1 MKPDYGNEHF
11 AEVKRMDRMDC
22 AQFQEVLHELDRPG
36 TEGAT
41 LCERALAHA
50 ELCSDCAALLTEV
63 ESLDFALRQAAAESE
78 ELQAPPRL
86 ETLLLQEFRRERSA
100 TASRG
105 VRWQLAAFGIAAAVL
120 LALGLSLHRQHLV
133 MPGGNGASGVNSVQT
148 SAQGSTPASDN
159 SAATK
164 TPTTAPDS
172 NTQAGANHGQ
182 AAGSLAKATLTDDS
196 EYATAYMPLPYA
208 YDPSE
213 LEGGAVVRVVLPRA
227 ALVSYGLPV
236 EGMGVANHV
245 TADMVVSQDGTPQ
258 AIRLVAQA
266 NANSDSDTDF

>member
-1 MKPDYGNEHF
+1 MKQDKGKDNF

-36 TEGAT
+36 TEGDAR
-41 LCERALAHA
+41 CERALAHA
-50 ELCSDCAALLTEV
+50 ECCSACAALMTEV
-63 ESLDFALRQAAAESE
+63 ESLDFALGQVATESA

-86 ETLLLQEFRRERSA
+86 ETLLLQEFRREKSV

-105 VRWQLAAFGIAAAVL
+105 VRWQLAAFAVAAAVL
-120 LALGLSLHRQHLV
+120 LALGITLHRQHLV
-133 MPGGNGASGVNSVQT
+133 TPGDVNS
-148 SAQGSTPASDN
+148 AQVSSN
-159 SAATK
+159 SSVT
-164 TPTTAPDS
+164 TGTTAVGS
-172 NTQAGANHGQ
+172 NMQASAN
-182 AAGSLAKATLTDDS
+182 AARTAQVDDA
-196 EYATAYMPLPYA
+196 EYTTAYMPLPYA

-236 EGMGVANHV
+236 EGMGVADHV

-266 NANSDSDTDF
+266 NANSDTDADF

>member
-1 MKPDYGNEHF
+1 MN
-11 AEVKRMDRMDC
+11 RMDC
-22 AQFQEVLHELDRPG
+22 ARFQEVLHELDRPE
-36 TEGAT
+36 TEGGA

-50 ELCSDCAALLTEV
+50 ELCSDCATLLTEV
-63 ESLDFALRQAAAESE
+63 ESLDFALGQLATESA

-86 ETLLLQEFRRERSA
+86 ETLLLQEFRREKSA
-100 TASRG
+100 AASRG
-105 VRWQLAAFGIAAAVL
+105 VRWQLAAFAVAAAVL
-120 LALGLSLHRQHLV
+120 LALGLTLHRQHLV
-133 MPGGNGASGVNSVQT
+133 TPGVVNSAQSSVQT
-148 SAQGSTPASDN
+148 AAQVPGN
-159 SAATK
+159 SAAAVTA
-164 TPTTAPDS
+164 TTAPES
-172 NTQAGANHGQ
+172 NTQVNTNSGQ
-182 AAGSLAKATLTDDS
+182 SAASDDA

-236 EGMGVANHV
+236 EGMGVGEQV

-266 NANSDSDTDF
+266 NTNSDTDADF

>member
-1 MKPDYGNEHF
+1 MKRDPGKDIF
-11 AEVKRMDRMDC
+11 TEVKRTNRMDC
-22 AQFQEVLHELDRPG
+22 AQFREVLHELNRPG

-41 LCERALAHA
+41 LCDRALAHA
-50 ELCSDCAALLTEV
+50 ELCGDCAVLLTEV
-63 ESLDFALRQAAAESE
+63 ESLDFALREAAAESA

-86 ETLLLQEFRRERSA
+86 ETLLLQEFRREKSA

-105 VRWQLAAFGIAAAVL
+105 VRWQVAAFGIAAAVL

-133 MPGGNGASGVNSVQT
+133 TPGGLNVTQN
-148 SAQGSTPASDN
+148 SAQVLSQTAAQASDN

-164 TPTTAPDS
+164 TGATAPDS
-172 NTQAGANHGQ
+172 DAQATVNHTQPVANSAQAAGAN
-182 AAGSLAKATLTDDS
+182 DI
-196 EYATAYMPLPYA
+196 EYTTAYMPLPYA

-236 EGMGVANHV
+236 EGMGVADHV

-266 NANSDSDTDF
+266 DSNSETDADF

>member
-1 MKPDYGNEHF
+1 MKQGPGSEDF
-11 AEVKRMDRMDC
+11 AEAKRMNRMDC
-22 AQFQEVLHELDRPG
+22 AHFQEVLHELDRPE
-36 TEGAT
+36 TEGGA

-50 ELCSDCAALLTEV
+50 ELCSDCATLLTEV
-63 ESLDFALRQAAAESE
+63 ESLDFALGQLATESA

-86 ETLLLQEFRRERSA
+86 ETLLLQEFRREKSA
-100 TASRG
+100 AASRG
-105 VRWQLAAFGIAAAVL
+105 VRWQLAAFAVAAAVL

-133 MPGGNGASGVNSVQT
+133 TPGDVNSAQSSVQT
-148 SAQGSTPASDN
+148 AAQVSGN
-159 SAATK
+159 SAAAVTA
-164 TPTTAPDS
+164 TTAPES
-172 NTQAGANHGQ
+172 NTQANANSGQ
-182 AAGSLAKATLTDDS
+182 SAASDDA

-236 EGMGVANHV
+236 EGMGVGEQV

-266 NANSDSDTDF
+266 NTNSDTDADF

>member
-1 MKPDYGNEHF
+1 MKEESGKDIFTELN
-11 AEVKRMDRMDC
+11 RMKHMDC
-22 AQFQEVLHELDRPG
+22 TQFREVLHELERPG
-36 TEGAT
+36 AEGDA

-50 ELCSDCAALLTEV
+50 ESCSDCAAQLTEM
-63 ESLDFALRQAAAESE
+63 EALSFSLRQLADVSAEA
-78 ELQAPPRL
+78 QAPARL
-86 ETLLLQEFRRERSA
+86 ETLLLAEFRREKSA

-133 MPGGNGASGVNSVQT
+133 TPPGVNSAHSSVQT
-148 SAQGSTPASDN
+148 AATAPDS

-164 TPTTAPDS
+164 TS
-172 NTQAGANHGQ
+172 
-182 AAGSLAKATLTDDS
+182 AAAVDGSTHAAVADDA

-213 LEGGAVVRVVLPRA
+213 LEGAAVVRVVLPRA

-236 EGMGVANHV
+236 EGMGVRDQV
-245 TADMVVSQDGTPQ
+245 TADMVISQDGTPQ
-258 AIRLVAQA
+258 AIRLVAQSA
-266 NANSDSDTDF
+266 ANSDADSDF

>member
-36 TEGAT
+36 TEGDA

-50 ELCSDCAALLTEV
+50 EYCSDCAALMTEV
-63 ESLDFALRQAAAESE
+63 ESLDFALRQVATESA

-86 ETLLLQEFRRERSA
+86 ETLLLQEFRREKSA

-105 VRWQLAAFGIAAAVL
+105 VRWQLAAFAVAAAVL

-133 MPGGNGASGVNSVQT
+133 TPGDVNFAQTT
-148 SAQGSTPASDN
+148 SALTGGQTAVQVPDN
-159 SAATK
+159 SAAT
-164 TPTTAPDS
+164 TSATTAPDGNAQGS
-172 NTQAGANHGQ
+172 ASSVQT
-182 AAGSLAKATLTDDS
+182 AATDDAQ
-196 EYATAYMPLPYA
+196 YATAYMPLPYA

-236 EGMGVANHV
+236 EGMGVGDNV
-245 TADMVVSQDGTPQ
+245 TADLVVSQDGTPQ

-266 NANSDSDTDF
+266 NANSDTDTDF

>member
-1 MKPDYGNEHF
+1 MKLDRGKDSI
-11 AEVKRMDRMDC
+11 VGVQRMNRMDC
-22 AQFQEVLHELDRPG
+22 AQFQEVLHELGRPG
-36 TEGAT
+36 SEGEA

-50 ELCSDCAALLTEV
+50 ELCSYCAALLIEV
-63 ESLDFALRQAAAESE
+63 ESLDFSLRQAATESA
-78 ELQAPPRL
+78 ELQAPVRL
-86 ETLLLQEFRRERSA
+86 ETLLLQEFRREKAA

-120 LALGLSLHRQHLV
+120 LALGLSLHRQHLLT
-133 MPGGNGASGVNSVQT
+133 PAGVNS
-148 SAQGSTPASDN
+148 AQSSSQAATTAPDN

-164 TPTTAPDS
+164 TSAGAADANS
-172 NTQAGANHGQ
+172 QAGVSQ
-182 AAGSLAKATLTDDS
+182 AQASLADET

-227 ALVSYGLPV
+227 TLVSYGLPV
-236 EGMGVANHV
+236 EGMGVRDQV

-258 AIRLVAQA
+258 AIRLVAQSTA
-266 NANSDSDTDF
+266 NADSDTDF

>member
-1 MKPDYGNEHF
+1 MKQDHGNENF
-11 AEVKRMDRMDC
+11 AEEKRMNRMDC

-50 ELCSDCAALLTEV
+50 ELCSDCATLLIEV
-63 ESLDFALRQAAAESE
+63 ESLDFSLRQAAADSA

-86 ETLLLQEFRRERSA
+86 ETLLLQEFRREKAA

-105 VRWQLAAFGIAAAVL
+105 VRWQLAAFGIAATVL
-120 LALGLSLHRQHLV
+120 LALDLSLHRHNLV
-133 MPGGNGASGVNSVQT
+133 APGGNGSSGVNSAQT
-148 SAQGSTPASDN
+148 SAQGSAPAFDN
-159 SAATK
+159 SAARK
-164 TPTTAPDS
+164 TPMPATNS
-172 NTQAGANHGQ
+172 SSQ
-182 AAGSLAKATLTDDS
+182 AASDSASAAASDES
-196 EYATAYMPLPYA
+196 EYATAYMPLAGA

-236 EGMGVANHV
+236 EGMGVAEHV

>member
-1 MKPDYGNEHF
+1 MKPNHGNEHF
-11 AEVKRMDRMDC
+11 EEMKRMDRMDC

-36 TEGAT
+36 AEGDA
-41 LCERALAHA
+41 LCDRALAHA
-50 ELCSDCAALLTEV
+50 ECCSDCAALVTEV
-63 ESLDFALRQAAAESE
+63 ESLDFALRQVAAESA

-86 ETLLLQEFRRERSA
+86 ETLLLQEFRREKSV

-105 VRWQLAAFGIAAAVL
+105 VRWQLAAFAVAAAVL

-133 MPGGNGASGVNSVQT
+133 TPGGAN
-148 SAQGSTPASDN
+148 SAQSSTHTAAQVPDN
-159 SAATK
+159 SAAATSA
-164 TPTTAPDS
+164 TTAPDG
-172 NTQAGANHGQ
+172 NTQASANSAR
-182 AAGSLAKATLTDDS
+182 AAAYDDA

-236 EGMGVANHV
+236 DGMGVGDNV
-245 TADMVVSQDGTPQ
+245 TADLVVSQDGTPQ
-258 AIRLVAQA
+258 AIRLVAQT
-266 NANSDSDTDF
+266 NANSDTDADF

>member
-1 MKPDYGNEHF
+1 MKQDSGKDTF
-11 AEVKRMDRMDC
+11 TGVQRMNRMDC
-22 AQFQEVLHELDRPG
+22 AQFQEVLHELNRPG
-36 TEGAT
+36 TEGAA
-41 LCERALAHA
+41 LCNRALAHA
-50 ELCSDCAALLTEV
+50 ELCGNCAVRLTEV
-63 ESLDFALRQAAAESE
+63 ESLDFALREAAAESA

-86 ETLLLQEFRRERSA
+86 ETLLLQEFRREKSA

-105 VRWQLAAFGIAAAVL
+105 VRWQLAAFGVAAAVL

-133 MPGGNGASGVNSVQT
+133 TPGGVNATQN
-148 SAQGSTPASDN
+148 SAQVLSQTAAPASDN

-164 TPTTAPDS
+164 TVTAAPDS
-172 NTQAGANHGQ
+172 DVQASVNHTQPIANSAYAAGAND
-182 AAGSLAKATLTDDS
+182 T
-196 EYATAYMPLPYA
+196 EYSTAYMPLPYA

-236 EGMGVANHV
+236 DGMGVADHV

-266 NANSDSDTDF
+266 DANSETDTDF

>member
-1 MKPDYGNEHF
+1 MKPDPGEDVFTGVN
-11 AEVKRMDRMDC
+11 RMKHMDC
-22 AQFQEVLHELDRPG
+22 MQFREVLHELDRPG
-36 TEGAT
+36 AEGDA

-50 ELCSDCAALLTEV
+50 ESCSDCAAQLTEM
-63 ESLDFALRQAAAESE
+63 ESLSFSLRQLAEESAE
-78 ELQAPPRL
+78 AQAPARL
-86 ETLLLQEFRRERSA
+86 ETLLLQEFRREKSA

-133 MPGGNGASGVNSVQT
+133 TPANVNSGQSSVQT
-148 SAQGSTPASDN
+148 VTTAPAN

-164 TPTTAPDS
+164 TSATAVDGS
-172 NTQAGANHGQ
+172 TH
-182 AAGSLAKATLTDDS
+182 AAVADDA
-196 EYATAYMPLPYA
+196 EYATAYMPLPYT

-236 EGMGVANHV
+236 EGMGVRDQV
-245 TADMVVSQDGTPQ
+245 TADMVISQDGTPQ
-258 AIRLVAQA
+258 AIRLVAQSG
-266 NANSDSDTDF
+266 ANSDTDSDF

>member
-1 MKPDYGNEHF
+1 MRQDSGKEDF
-11 AEVKRMDRMDC
+11 AEAKRMNRMDC

-50 ELCSDCAALLTEV
+50 EFCSDCAALLTEV
-63 ESLDFALRQAAAESE
+63 ESLDFALRQAAEESS

-86 ETLLLQEFRRERSA
+86 ETLLLQEFRREKSA

-105 VRWQLAAFGIAAAVL
+105 VRWQLAAFAVAAAVL
-120 LALGLSLHRQHLV
+120 LALGLSLHRHHLV
-133 MPGGNGASGVNSVQT
+133 SSGDVNS
-148 SAQGSTPASDN
+148 AQSSSHAAAQAPDN
-159 SAATK
+159 SAAPATE
-164 TPTTAPDS
+164 TTAPDS
-172 NTQAGANHGQ
+172 NAQASASS
-182 AAGSLAKATLTDDS
+182 ASDDA

-236 EGMGVANHV
+236 EGMGVADNV

-258 AIRLVAQA
+258 AIRLVAQS
-266 NANSDSDTDF
+266 NANSDTDADF

>member
-1 MKPDYGNEHF
+1 
-11 AEVKRMDRMDC
+11 
-22 AQFQEVLHELDRPG
+22 VLHELDRPG
-36 TEGAT
+36 TQGGA

-50 ELCSDCAALLTEV
+50 EICGDCATLLIEV
-63 ESLDFALRQAAAESE
+63 ESLDFSLRQAATQFA

-86 ETLLLQEFRRERSA
+86 ETLLLQEFRREKSA

-105 VRWQLAAFGIAAAVL
+105 VLWQLGAFAVAAAVL
-120 LALGLSLHRQHLV
+120 LALGLTLQQQHLV
-133 MPGGNGASGVNSVQT
+133 TPDDVNSAQSSMQT
-148 SAQGSTPASDN
+148 AAQLPGN
-159 SAATK
+159 SAAKKAATVAAGGN
-164 TPTTAPDS
+164 TP
-172 NTQAGANHGQ
+172 AGANSAQ
-182 AAGSLAKATLTDDS
+182 TAQLDDV

-236 EGMGVANHV
+236 EGMGVGDQV

-266 NANSDSDTDF
+266 HANSDTDADF

>member
-1 MKPDYGNEHF
+1 MKEGSGKDIF
-11 AEVKRMDRMDC
+11 AEMNRMKHMDC
-22 AQFQEVLHELDRPG
+22 MQFREVLHELDQPG
-36 TEGAT
+36 AEGDA

-50 ELCSDCAALLTEV
+50 ESCSDCAAQLTEM
-63 ESLDFALRQAAAESE
+63 ESLSFSLRQLAEESAE
-78 ELQAPPRL
+78 AQAPARL
-86 ETLLLQEFRRERSA
+86 ETLLLQEFRREKSA

-133 MPGGNGASGVNSVQT
+133 TPANVNSGQSSVQT
-148 SAQGSTPASDN
+148 VTTAPDN

-164 TPTTAPDS
+164 TSATAVDGS
-172 NTQAGANHGQ
+172 TH
-182 AAGSLAKATLTDDS
+182 AAVADDA
-196 EYATAYMPLPYA
+196 EYATAYMPLPYT

-236 EGMGVANHV
+236 EGMGVRDQV
-245 TADMVVSQDGTPQ
+245 TADMVISQDGTPQ
-258 AIRLVAQA
+258 AIRLVAQSG
-266 NANSDSDTDF
+266 ANSDTDSDF

>member
-1 MKPDYGNEHF
+1 MKQEPAKDILTEMQRTN
-11 AEVKRMDRMDC
+11 RMDC
-22 AQFQEVLHELDRPG
+22 AQFQAVLHELDRPG

-50 ELCSDCAALLTEV
+50 ELCSDCATLLIEV
-63 ESLDFALRQAAAESE
+63 ESLDFSLRQAAADSSDW
-78 ELQAPPRL
+78 QAPPRL
-86 ETLLLQEFRRERSA
+86 ETLLLQEFRREKSA
-100 TASRG
+100 SASRG

-133 MPGGNGASGVNSVQT
+133 ALGGVGSAQT
-148 SAQGSTPASDN
+148 STQTAAQAPDN
-159 SAATK
+159 SAAKKATV
-164 TPTTAPDS
+164 TAPDS
-172 NTQAGANHGQ
+172 NNNSQTAGHSAP
-182 AAGSLAKATLTDDS
+182 AAQMDDG
-196 EYATAYMPLPYA
+196 EYATAYMPLPGA

-227 ALVSYGLPV
+227 ALISYGLPV
-236 EGMGVANHV
+236 EGMGVADHV

>member
-1 MKPDYGNEHF
+1 MRQDSGREDF
-11 AEVKRMDRMDC
+11 AEAKRMNRMGC

-50 ELCSDCAALLTEV
+50 EFCSDCAALLTEV
-63 ESLDFALRQAAAESE
+63 ESLDFALRQAAEESA

-86 ETLLLQEFRRERSA
+86 ETFLLQEFRRERSA

-105 VRWQLAAFGIAAAVL
+105 VRWQLAAFAVAAAVL
-120 LALGLSLHRQHLV
+120 LALGLSLQRQHRV
-133 MPGGNGASGVNSVQT
+133 TSGAGNAAQTT
-148 SAQGSTPASDN
+148 SAQTAAQVPDN
-159 SAATK
+159 SAAK
-164 TPTTAPDS
+164 NFATTASDS
-172 NTQAGANHGQ
+172 DTSASANSVQ
-182 AAGSLAKATLTDDS
+182 AAASDDA

-236 EGMGVANHV
+236 EGMGVADNV

-258 AIRLVAQA
+258 AIRLVAQT
-266 NANSDSDTDF
+266 NANSDTDADF

>member
-1 MKPDYGNEHF
+1 MKQKPGKDIF
-11 AEVKRMDRMDC
+11 TEVQRMNRMDC
-22 AQFQEVLHELDRPG
+22 AQFQQVLHELDRPG

-50 ELCSDCAALLTEV
+50 ESCSGCATLLIEV
-63 ESLDFALRQAAAESE
+63 ESLDFSLRQAAADSS

-86 ETLLLQEFRRERSA
+86 ETLLLQEFRREKSA
-100 TASRG
+100 AASRG

-120 LALGLSLHRQHLV
+120 LALGLSLHRQNLV
-133 MPGGNGASGVNSVQT
+133 TPGGVNATQTSTPTARQT
-148 SAQGSTPASDN
+148 SAQVPDN
-159 SAATK
+159 PGATK
-164 TPTTAPDS
+164 TPVAATNS
-172 NTQAGANHGQ
+172 SSQ
-182 AAGSLAKATLTDDS
+182 AAGDSASAAASDDS
-196 EYATAYMPLPYA
+196 EYATAYMPLPGA

-236 EGMGVANHV
+236 EGLGVAEHV

>member
-1 MKPDYGNEHF
+1 MRQSSGKEDF
-11 AEVKRMDRMDC
+11 AEAKRMNRMDC

-50 ELCSDCAALLTEV
+50 EFCSDCAALLTEV
-63 ESLDFALRQAAAESE
+63 ESLDFALRQAAEESS

-86 ETLLLQEFRRERSA
+86 ETLLLQEFRREKSA

-105 VRWQLAAFGIAAAVL
+105 VRWQLAAFAVAAAVL

-133 MPGGNGASGVNSVQT
+133 TSGDVNS
-148 SAQGSTPASDN
+148 AQSSTQAAAQVPDN
-159 SAATK
+159 SAAT
-164 TPTTAPDS
+164 TTATTARDR
-172 NTQAGANHGQ
+172 NAQASANS
-182 AAGSLAKATLTDDS
+182 ASDDA

-213 LEGGAVVRVVLPRA
+213 LEGGAVVRVVLSRA

-236 EGMGVANHV
+236 EGMGVADNV

-258 AIRLVAQA
+258 AIRLVAQT
-266 NANSDSDTDF
+266 NANSDTDADF

>member
-1 MKPDYGNEHF
+1 MKEGSGKDIF
-11 AEVKRMDRMDC
+11 AEMNRMKHMDC
-22 AQFQEVLHELDRPG
+22 MQFREVLHELDQPG
-36 TEGAT
+36 AEGDA

-50 ELCSDCAALLTEV
+50 ESCSDCAAQLTEM
-63 ESLDFALRQAAAESE
+63 ESLSFSLRQLAEESAE
-78 ELQAPPRL
+78 AQAPARL
-86 ETLLLQEFRRERSA
+86 ETLLLQEFRREKSA

-133 MPGGNGASGVNSVQT
+133 TPANVNSGQSSVQT
-148 SAQGSTPASDN
+148 VTTAPAN

-164 TPTTAPDS
+164 TSATAVDGS
-172 NTQAGANHGQ
+172 TH
-182 AAGSLAKATLTDDS
+182 AAVADDA
-196 EYATAYMPLPYA
+196 EYATAYMPLPYT

-236 EGMGVANHV
+236 EGMGVRDQV
-245 TADMVVSQDGTPQ
+245 TADMVISQDGTPQ
-258 AIRLVAQA
+258 AIRLVAQSG
-266 NANSDSDTDF
+266 ANSDTDSDF

>member
-1 MKPDYGNEHF
+1 MKQESGKDIFTEMQRTN
-11 AEVKRMDRMDC
+11 RMDC

-50 ELCSDCAALLTEV
+50 ELCSDCATLLIEV
-63 ESLDFALRQAAAESE
+63 ESLDFSLRQAAEESA

-86 ETLLLQEFRRERSA
+86 ETLLLQEFRREKSV

-105 VRWQLAAFGIAAAVL
+105 LRWQLAAFGIAAAVL

-133 MPGGNGASGVNSVQT
+133 APGGVNSGQTSTQTAGQT
-148 SAQGSTPASDN
+148 SAQAPDN
-159 SAATK
+159 PAATK
-164 TPTTAPDS
+164 TPMAATNS
-172 NTQAGANHGQ
+172 NSQ
-182 AAGSLAKATLTDDS
+182 AAGDSASAAASDDS
-196 EYATAYMPLPYA
+196 EYATAYMPLPGA

-236 EGMGVANHV
+236 EGMGVADHV
-245 TADMVVSQDGTPQ
+245 TADVVVSQDGTPQ

>member
-1 MKPDYGNEHF
+1 MKQESGKDIFTEMQRTN
-11 AEVKRMDRMDC
+11 RMDC

-50 ELCSDCAALLTEV
+50 ELCSDCATLLIEV
-63 ESLDFALRQAAAESE
+63 ESLDFSLRQAAADSSD
-78 ELQAPPRL
+78 LQAPPRL
-86 ETLLLQEFRRERSA
+86 ETLLLQEFRREKSA

-105 VRWQLAAFGIAAAVL
+105 LRWQLAAFGIAAAVL
-120 LALGLSLHRQHLV
+120 LALGLSLHQQHLV
-133 MPGGNGASGVNSVQT
+133 TPGGVNSLQTSTQTAGQT
-148 SAQGSTPASDN
+148 SAQAPDN
-159 SAATK
+159 PAATK
-164 TPTTAPDS
+164 TPVAATNSSSHAAADS
-172 NTQAGANHGQ
+172 AS
-182 AAGSLAKATLTDDS
+182 AAASNYS
-196 EYATAYMPLPYA
+196 EYATAYMPLPGA

-227 ALVSYGLPV
+227 ALISYGLPV
-236 EGMGVANHV
+236 EGMGVADRV

>member
-1 MKPDYGNEHF
+1 MKQDPGKDSFTEMQ
-11 AEVKRMDRMDC
+11 RMTRMDC
-22 AQFQEVLHELDRPG
+22 AEFQEVLHELNRPG

-41 LCERALAHA
+41 LCDRALAHA
-50 ELCSDCAALLTEV
+50 ELCGDCATLLIEV
-63 ESLDFALRQAAAESE
+63 ESLDFSLRQVAAESA

-86 ETLLLQEFRRERSA
+86 ETLLLQEFRREKSA

-133 MPGGNGASGVNSVQT
+133 TPGSNGAGGVTSAQT
-148 SAQGSTPASDN
+148 SAQAPNKSATNTTATEPASSSQATAN
-159 SAATK
+159 SA
-164 TPTTAPDS
+164 S
-172 NTQAGANHGQ
+172 
-182 AAGSLAKATLTDDS
+182 AAQTDDA
-196 EYATAYMPLPYA
+196 EYTTAYMPLPYA
-208 YDPSE
+208 NDPSE

-236 EGMGVANHV
+236 DGMGVADHV

-266 NANSDSDTDF
+266 NANSDTDADF